1 MQLSNAIMNGPI
13 IVALRSFP
21 VFYFSMSLIA
31 VKEAALIIEEAIEIL
46 PTVEVSLVDS
56 IGRALR
62 QPVRA
67 DREVPPYDR
76 VMMDGIAFSYRDWQN
91 GVRQFSIAGTQG
103 AGSPPKTLSG
113 SGNCFE
119 IMTGSVLANGC
130 DCVAPYEEVEINEG
144 KAQIIDGFT
153 PQPGR
158 FIHKT
163 GSDYPSGATL
173 LRPGCRLTSRQV
185 AVTASSGCAHLRVT
199 RLPKISLISTGDELV
214 EIDQLVERHQI
225 RTSNAYSLQAGLAAL
240 GISTVNRCHLNDR
253 PEELEK
259 KLASLLE
266 DFDVLILSGGVSK
279 GRYDYV
285 PEILQKL
292 GVKKLFHGVAQRPG
306 KPFWFGVKEGGP
318 PVFALPGNPLST
330 LVCFHRFVVPAL
342 QKMLGLLPPQPLWAA
357 LTEPFDFKQ
366 PMTFFLPV
374 ITESR
379 TNGLLS
385 ATPRPVS
392 NSGDYASIVET
403 SGFVELPGGDLND
416 FPTGYVAKYFGWI

>member
-1 MQLSNAIMNGPI
+1 MP
-13 IVALRSFP
+13 
-21 VFYFSMSLIA
+21 LIA
-31 VKEAALIIEEAIEIL
+31 VKEAARIVEESTGTL
-46 PTVEVSLVDS
+46 PAEEVSLVDS

-62 QPVRA
+62 QTVQAER
-67 DREVPPYDR
+67 DVPPYDR
-76 VMMDGIAFSYRDWQN
+76 VMMDGIAFNYRDWQN
-91 GVRQFSIAGTQG
+91 GMRQFSIAGTQA

-130 DCVAPYEEVEINEG
+130 DCVAPYEEVEISEG
-144 KAQIIDGFT
+144 KAEIIDGFT

-173 LRPGCRLTSRQV
+173 VQPGCRLTSRQIAV
-185 AVTASSGCAHLRVT
+185 AAAGGCTQLRVT
-199 RLPKISLISTGDELV
+199 RLPQISLVSTGDELV
-214 EIDQLVERHQI
+214 EIDQPVERHQI
-225 RTSNAYSLQAGLAAL
+225 RSSNAYSLQAGLAAL
-240 GISTVNRCHLNDR
+240 GISTVNRCHLKDR

-259 KLASLLE
+259 KLAGLLE
-266 DFDVLILSGGVSK
+266 DFHVLILSGGVSK

-342 QKMLGLLPPQPLWAA
+342 QKMLGLSPPQPVWASLA
-357 LTEPFDFKQ
+357 EPFDFKP

-379 TNGLLS
+379 TNGLLY

-403 SGFVELPGGDLND
+403 TGFVELPGEDLNE
-416 FPTGYVAKYFGWI
+416 FPTGYVAKYFSWI